1 MEVKLDL
8 ATNLNEINEDTLVN
22 IARDLYHEYNP
33 FLFDANLWYKIK
45 QIFPDAIYRRLEK
58 KKSYVVGH
66 KIFNDFIMKYYPA
79 EYRVKYNLIKRY
91 LQKSDETSFFELN
104 LGDSRLD
111 IGRING
117 KSHAYEIKTEL
128 DNLEKLAKQLN
139 DYLSTFEYIYVVIHP
154 KHLKRVIN
162 IIPDNCGVI
171 TYRFEEE
178 SCKFSF
184 RKKAEYNST
193 FNSDSQLSAL
203 TVKEL
208 NLLLK
213 ANPELAKVD
222 RYKKEQYI
230 KNNFSKQEIN
240 AFFKKA
246 LKNRYMDQWTFLQ
259 RNFNIIYPIDIQMFF
274 KTQADPKTI
283 YYKNSTML

>member
-1 MEVKLDL
+1 MEIQLDL
-8 ATNLNEINEDTLVN
+8 ATNSNELNEETLVD

-45 QIFPDAIYRRLEK
+45 QIFPDALYRRLEK
-58 KKSYVVGH
+58 KKNYVVGH

-104 LGDSRLD
+104 IGDSRLD

-128 DNLEKLAKQLN
+128 DNLEKLPKQLN

-162 IIPDNCGVI
+162 IVPDNCGVV
-171 TYRFEEE
+171 TYRFEGE

-184 RKKAEYNST
+184 RKKAEYNSS
-193 FNSDSQLSAL
+193 FNSDSQLNAL

-213 ANPELAKVD
+213 KYPELAKLD
-222 RYKKEQYI
+222 RIRKEQYI
-230 KNNFSKQEIN
+230 KHNFSKQEIN

-246 LKNRYMDQWTFLQ
+246 LKNRYTDQWTYLQ
-259 RNFNIIYPIDIQMFF
+259 RNFNVIYPIDIQMFF

-283 YYKNSTML
+283 YYKKSTML